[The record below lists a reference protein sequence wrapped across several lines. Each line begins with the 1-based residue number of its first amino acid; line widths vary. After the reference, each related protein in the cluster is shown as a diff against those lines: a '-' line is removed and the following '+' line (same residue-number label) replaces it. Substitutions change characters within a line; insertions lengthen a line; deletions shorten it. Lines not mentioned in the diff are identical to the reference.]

1 MRPDPDADPVAE
13 LRIPLSAP
21 DVGPRE
27 EAALVDT
34 LRSGRLSLGSRLEQF
49 ERAVAERS
57 GAAHAVG
64 VSSGTA
70 GLHLALEGAG
80 VGPGDEVITSPFS
93 FVASANAIVHAGA
106 RPVFV
111 DIDRCSL
118 NMDPEGIEAAVTPRT
133 RALLPVHVFA
143 YPSEMV
149 PVLDVAR
156 RHRVGVVEDACESIG
171 GRIGARWLGTLGDAG
186 VFAFYPNKQMTT
198 AEGGMVVTDDARL
211 AQRVVAMRNQGRS
224 SAGSY
229 SPDSPGYNYR
239 LSELHC
245 ALGLVQLER
254 LDAILERR
262 REVAE
267 GYRRR
272 LAGAH
277 GLILPEAQP
286 GGSPRSWFVYV
297 VRFSDDHD
305 ENTANRVAAGL
316 RDQGVACGRYFEP
329 IHLLPYYRRV
339 LGGAEGD
346 YPIAEEAARRTL
358 ALPFFNA
365 ITEAQLDE
373 VCDRLLRLIENA
385 GG

>member
-1 MRPDPDADPVAE
+1 MHPDPDADPVAE

-34 LRSGRLSLGSRLEQF
+34 LRSGRLSLGGRLEQF

-70 GLHLALEGAG
+70 GLHLALDGVG

-118 NMDPEGIEAAVTPRT
+118 NMDPERIEAAVTPRT

-149 PVLDVAR
+149 PILDLAR
-156 RHRVGVVEDACESIG
+156 RHRLGVVEDACESIG

-211 AQRVVAMRNQGRS
+211 AHRVAAMLNQGRS
-224 SAGSY
+224 SAGSF
-229 SPDSPGYNYR
+229 SPDGPGYNYR

-245 ALGLVQLER
+245 ALGLAQLER

-277 GLILPEAQP
+277 GLNPAAP
-286 GGSPRSWFVYV
+286 
-297 VRFSDDHD
+297 
-305 ENTANRVAAGL
+305 ARVATRRLAAELVRVCRSVL
-316 RDQGVACGRYFEP
+316 RRP
-329 IHLLPYYRRV
+329 R
-339 LGGAEGD
+339 
-346 YPIAEEAARRTL
+346 
-358 ALPFFNA
+358 
-365 ITEAQLDE
+365 
-373 VCDRLLRLIENA
+373 
-385 GG
+385 